1 MSDAAQLTAVPANA
15 YRQRILDAAAQAL
28 EPYGPLG
35 TALDFGS
42 GDGFFASQLPLHAS
56 IGAVTAVDVVE
67 RERSFVKPRLYAG
80 DRLPFSDRSFDL
92 VYAVDVL
99 HHCPDPLA
107 ALADMA
113 RCTRRFLLLKDHNEQ
128 GWLGRW
134 VLAVLDE
141 LGNRRFGIPS
151 PHRYQHDWAWVRW
164 IESQGFERRSWLHPM
179 ACHRGLLA
187 GTNQLQFMALWERRD
202 V

>member
-1 MSDAAQLTAVPANA
+1 MNSAGHSAAVPANA
-15 YRQRILDAAAQAL
+15 YRHRILDAAAQAL
-28 EPYGPLG
+28 SPFGALG
-35 TALDFGS
+35 SALDFGS
-42 GDGFFASQLPLHAS
+42 GDGFFATQLPQRVQLGS
-56 IGAVTAVDVVE
+56 VTPVDVVE
-67 RERSFVKPRLYAG
+67 RERSFVKPRIYAG
-80 DRLPFSDRSFDL
+80 DRLPFADRSFDL

-99 HHCPDPLA
+99 HHCPDPLR

-128 GWLGRW
+128 GWIGRW
-134 VLAVLDE
+134 MLAILDE

-151 PHRYQHDWAWVRW
+151 PYRYQHDWAWVRW
-164 IESQGFERRSWLHPM
+164 IESQGFERRHWVHPM

-187 GTNQLQFMALWERRD
+187 GTNRLQFMALWERRD